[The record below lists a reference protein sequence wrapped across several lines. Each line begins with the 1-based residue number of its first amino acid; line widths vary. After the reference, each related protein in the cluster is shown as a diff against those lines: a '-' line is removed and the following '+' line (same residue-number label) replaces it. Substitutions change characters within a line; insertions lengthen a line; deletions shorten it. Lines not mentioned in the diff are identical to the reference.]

1 MRCPAWCQNVGGKL
15 RAESQRAT
23 AQAGIFA
30 GGIDQREALSRHKV
44 GPSQLTGNAL
54 KHGEHGIV
62 FGENPANGFSC
73 AYAQRLQFTEKKQS
87 ENMVDVCVE
96 QNASGDG
103 RLAKAFAGMEFR
115 VRFDLRAEVGRG
127 SEQKPG
133 MGVGADGDLGLGAGL
148 SRELSGSENA
158 AVGAGAVPLWERSS
172 SGRAENLDLHSGS
185 VAAAGEISVLGKI
198 LFGGIPPSPPGLLK
212 SST

>member
-1 MRCPAWCQNVGGKL
+1 
-15 RAESQRAT
+15 
-23 AQAGIFA
+23 
-30 GGIDQREALSRHKV
+30 
-44 GPSQLTGNAL
+44 
-54 KHGEHGIV
+54 
-62 FGENPANGFSC
+62 
-73 AYAQRLQFTEKKQS
+73 
-87 ENMVDVCVE
+87 MVDVCVE

-148 SRELSGSENA
+148 SKELSGSENA

-198 LFGGIPPSPPGLLK
+198 LFGGIPPSPPVYWNHWVRGKTQSNLRPAITCGQNLCNKGVKHAVRGSK
-212 SST
+212 SAMSSMTLCGIGVKVM